1 MASRVQEEEKEG
13 GGGEGR
19 PAQMFSC
26 RCRST
31 YFRHMRSSPAELDY
45 RLSSCKHLLVC
56 VGAAV
61 RSSKCH
67 FKLKGQ
73 NIAEAIREDVS

>member
-1 MASRVQEEEKEG
+1 
-13 GGGEGR
+13 
-19 PAQMFSC
+19 
-26 RCRST
+26 
-31 YFRHMRSSPAELDY
+31 MRSSPAELDY
-45 RLSSCKHLLVC
+45 RLSSCKHPLVC

-61 RSSKCH
+61 RSSKCQ